1 MPTVLFLSIYNDCSY
16 FYFLFCIG
24 YVYQINANATFKA
37 DANEYKPRERFY
49 CS

>member
-16 FYFLFCIG
+16 FYFLSCIG
-24 YVYQINANATFKA
+24 YVCQMANAIFKA

-49 CS
+49 SS